1 MTTTEQLTK
10 EFFATYPMRSYGKG
24 ELLLRPGDDGIVQY
38 IESGLVVQYDISDRG
53 EKLAVNTYKPGT
65 FLYLPNIL
73 GQSDITFFFEASIA
87 TVTHRAPRTDFTKF
101 LTKQPSVVYDTLTRL
116 TRGTDGMLRRLAGT
130 MEGGAEARV
139 LQELKLLQARFP
151 RTGGK
156 VAVTIVELAAQTGL
170 ARETVS
176 RAVKKLRESGA
187 IDLAGGKFTIREQSI
202 H

>member
-10 EFFATYPMRSYGKG
+10 DFFAAYPLRSYGKG
-24 ELLLRPGDDGIVQY
+24 ELLLRPGDDGMVQY
-38 IESGLVVQYDISDRG
+38 VETGLVVQYDISERG

-73 GQSDITFFFEASIA
+73 GQSDISFFFEASVA
-87 TVTHRAPRTDFTKF
+87 TTARRAPRADFTKF
-101 LTKQPSVVYDTLTRL
+101 LQQQPSVVYDTLTRL
-116 TRGTDGMLRRLAGT
+116 TRGTDGILRRLAGT

-151 RTGGK
+151 RAGGK

-187 IDLAGGKFTIREQSI
+187 IDLAGGKFTIRE
-202 H
+202 

>member
-1 MTTTEQLTK
+1 MTNTEQLTK
-10 EFFATYPMRSYGKG
+10 EFFATYPMRNYGKG
-24 ELLLRPGDDGIVQY
+24 ELLLRPGDDGVVQY
-38 IESGLVVQYDISDRG
+38 IESGLVVQYDISERG

-87 TVTHRAPRTDFTKF
+87 TVTRRAPRADFTKF
-101 LTKQPSVVYDTLTRL
+101 LAAEPGVVYDTLERL
-116 TRGTDGMLRRLAGT
+116 TRGTDGVLRRLAGT

-151 RTGGK
+151 RAGGK
-156 VAVTIVELAAQTGL
+156 VTVTIVELAAQTGL

-176 RAVKKLRESGA
+176 RAVKRLRENGA
-187 IDLAGGKFTIREQSI
+187 IDTTGGKFTIRQ
-202 H
+202 

>member
-10 EFFATYPMRSYGKG
+10 DFFATYPMRSYGKG

-38 IESGLVVQYDISDRG
+38 IESGLVVQYDISERG

-87 TVTHRAPRTDFTKF
+87 TVTRRAPRTDFTKF
-101 LTKQPSVVYDTLTRL
+101 LTKQPNVVYDTLTRL

-156 VAVTIVELAAQTGL
+156 VAVTIVELAALTGL

-187 IDLAGGKFTIREQSI
+187 IDLAGGKFTIRE
-202 H
+202 